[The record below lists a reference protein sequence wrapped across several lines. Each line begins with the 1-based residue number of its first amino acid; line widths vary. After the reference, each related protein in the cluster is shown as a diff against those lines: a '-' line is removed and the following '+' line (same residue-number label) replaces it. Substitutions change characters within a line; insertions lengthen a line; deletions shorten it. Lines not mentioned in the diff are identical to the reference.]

1 MNQHEHL
8 IEKFYTAFQQK
19 DWKTMHTCYH
29 NDVVF
34 NDPAFQNL
42 KGKEAKAMWHML
54 ISRGKDLT
62 LTFNQVK
69 ANELKGS
76 CHWVATYS
84 FSKTGRMVVNE
95 IDASFEFK
103 DGLIYRH
110 TDYFD
115 LWKWT
120 RMALGMKGTLLGWT
134 PFLQNKV
141 RATAAEGLKLFIA
154 RNSEYKS

>member
-1 MNQHEHL
+1 MNNHEQL
-8 IEKFYTAFQQK
+8 IEKFYKAFRQK

-29 NDVVF
+29 DDVVF
-34 NDPAFQNL
+34 SDSVFHNL

-69 ANELKGS
+69 ADELKGS

-84 FSKTGRMVVNE
+84 FSKTGRTVINE

-110 TDYFD
+110 TDNFD

-120 RMALGMKGTLLGWT
+120 RMALGMKGLLLGWA
-134 PFLQNKV
+134 PFLKNKV
-141 RATAAEGLKLFIA
+141 RATAAEGLKQFIDK
-154 RNSEYKS
+154 NHEYC

>member
-1 MNQHEHL
+1 MNQHEQL
-8 IEKFYTAFQQK
+8 IEKFYKAFQQK

-34 NDPAFQNL
+34 NDSAFQNL

-62 LTFNQVK
+62 LTFHQVK
-69 ANELKGS
+69 ADELKGS
-76 CHWVATYS
+76 CHWVATYP
-84 FSKTGRMVVNE
+84 FSKTGRTVINE

-103 DGLIYRH
+103 DGLIYKH

-120 RMALGMKGTLLGWT
+120 RMALGMSGVLLGWT
-134 PFLQNKV
+134 FFLQNKV
-141 RATAAEGLKLFIA
+141 RGTAMSSLRQFIEA
-154 RNSEYKS
+154 NKEYQ